1 MTVFYIVLA
10 IILVLYTGIM
20 VPLQYAYISSMNERK
35 KQTGKNHNEL
45 FDDMSFEEQQLHY
58 NLQSSWWNWLPA
70 IIATWIYKRRHK
82 TG

>member
-35 KQTGKNHNEL
+35 IKPEKITTSCS
-45 FDDMSFEEQQLHY
+45 M
-58 NLQSSWWNWLPA
+58 
-70 IIATWIYKRRHK
+70 I
-82 TG
+82 